1 MSVPVLVTVDDDAL
15 GALAA
20 VVAALKSAGMR
31 VDRVLP
37 EIATITGA
45 AEPAVFAALRAVSG
59 VDGVERAGPGFTIP
73 HPGKGVQ

>member
-1 MSVPVLVTVDDDAL
+1 MSVPVLVTVDDGAL
-15 GALAA
+15 GGLTA
-20 VVAALKSAGMR
+20 VVAALESAGLR

-45 AEPAVFAALRAVSG
+45 AEPSAFAALRAVSG
-59 VDGVERAGPGFTIP
+59 VDGVERAGPGFSIP

>member
-1 MSVPVLVTVDDDAL
+1 MTVPVLVTVGDDAL
-15 GALAA
+15 GRLTA
-20 VVAALKSAGMR
+20 VVAALESAGMR

-45 AEPAVFAALRAVSG
+45 ADQGAFAALRAVSG
-59 VDGVERAGPGFTIP
+59 VDGVERAGPGFAVP